1 MGWSPEKAAAFTADL
16 PHRPGVYIMRDRAG
30 RVIYIGKAGNLHS
43 RVSQYFRESGDTRP
57 FVAILSEVLYRLE
70 TVVTATEKEAL
81 ILENELI
88 KKHRPPFN
96 VLLKD
101 DKAYLYLRLD
111 PGAEFPRLE
120 LSRKRRDD
128 GALYFGPSH
137 SAQAIRQ
144 THLMVTRHFGLRTCA
159 DAQFASRR
167 RPCIEWQMK
176 RCAGPCCKMV
186 TREGYRERVDAAILF
201 LKGRYQ
207 EVLKALTA
215 GMKAAAAAEDF
226 EEAARLRDQV
236 RAVQDALSRQSVV
249 LPGTTDV
256 DAIGM
261 AAAGD
266 LAVVMILRFESGVLR
281 DQAPLVLDNV
291 VAPVAELLESV
302 LLQFYSRTPVPA
314 EILVPDH
321 VGTGTGD
328 DRPLEALE
336 SLLAA
341 RAGRQVLI
349 RTPKRGRS
357 ADALRMANDNAA
369 ETLRAAIE
377 GAGSRK
383 RALERLAATLGLDRP
398 PTRIEG
404 FDMSQFQSAEPVGSM
419 VVMTDGRLDKK
430 CYRTFSVKWESSRGD
445 TGFMTEV
452 LSRRLADVGRSGDG
466 SDCAAVPDLIM
477 LDGGPSQLMAARAV
491 LDNLGLRIPLVALA
505 KSRVVA
511 MPGSSVSHTP
521 ERLFVP
527 ADSGAPE
534 SPGLRQDERAYFSD
548 APDDLCDQARML
560 VPSQNDPG
568 LHLLMRLRDEA
579 HRFAISFHRKRRNR
593 RGLGS
598 ILDGINGL
606 GKKRRTALLR
616 HFRTV
621 AAIRQATLEDLM
633 AVPGIPAAVA
643 DAIFDRMHQ

>member
-1 MGWSPEKAAAFTADL
+1 MTSVSV
-16 PHRPGVYIMRDRAG
+16 PG
-30 RVIYIGKAGNLHS
+30 
-43 RVSQYFRESGDTRP
+43 
-57 FVAILSEVLYRLE
+57 
-70 TVVTATEKEAL
+70 L
-81 ILENELI
+81 I
-88 KKHRPPFN
+88 
-96 VLLKD
+96 
-101 DKAYLYLRLD
+101 
-111 PGAEFPRLE
+111 GAEFPRLQ

-128 GALYFGPSH
+128 GASRPVALGPGN
-137 SAQAIRQ
+137 
-144 THLMVTRHFGLRTCA
+144 TPDTLMVTRYFGLRPVPTRSSQPQAPMHRMA
-159 DAQFASRR
+159 DETVRR
-167 RPCIEWQMK
+167 APLQD
-176 RCAGPCCKMV
+176 GD
-186 TREGYRERVDAAILF
+186 REGYRERVDAAILF

-377 GAGSRK
+377 GAIPE

-491 LDNLGLRIPLVALA
+491 LDNLGLRIPWW
-505 KSRVVA
+505 RW
-511 MPGSSVSHTP
+511 P
-521 ERLFVP
+521 
-527 ADSGAPE
+527 
-534 SPGLRQDERAYFSD
+534 SPGLSRCRARPFPIPRKTVR
-548 APDDLCDQARML
+548 ACGQRGA
-560 VPSQNDPG
+560 G
-568 LHLLMRLRDEA
+568 
-579 HRFAISFHRKRRNR
+579 IS
-593 RGLGS
+593 
-598 ILDGINGL
+598 
-606 GKKRRTALLR
+606 RTA
-616 HFRTV
+616 
-621 AAIRQATLEDLM
+621 
-633 AVPGIPAAVA
+633 PG
-643 DAIFDRMHQ
+643 

>member
-1 MGWSPEKAAAFTADL
+1 M
-16 PHRPGVYIMRDRAG
+16 MRDRAG
-30 RVIYIGKAGNLHS
+30 RVVYIGKAGNLHS
-43 RVSQYFRESGDTRP
+43 RVSQYFRESGDSRP
-57 FVAILSEVLYRLE
+57 FVAILSDVLARLE
-70 TVVTATEKEAL
+70 TVVTSTEKEAL

-111 PGAEFPRLE
+111 PGAPFPRLE
-120 LSRKRRDD
+120 LSRRRRDD

-159 DAQFASRR
+159 DSQFSSRR

-176 RCAGPCCKMV
+176 RCAGPCCNMV
-186 TREGYRERVDAAILF
+186 TRDGYRERVDAAILF

-207 EVLKALTA
+207 EVVRALTA
-215 GMKAAAAAEDF
+215 RMKAAALAENF
-226 EEAARLRDQV
+226 EEAARLRDQI
-236 RAVQDALSRQSVV
+236 RAVEDSLSRQSVV

-256 DAIGM
+256 DAVGI

-266 LAVVMILRFESGVLR
+266 MAVVMVLRFESGVLR

-314 EILVPDH
+314 EILVPDLIG
-321 VGTGTGD
+321 VGNGVD
-328 DRPLEALE
+328 PAFDALE
-336 SLLAA
+336 SILTT
-341 RAGRQVLI
+341 RAGRRVSI

-357 ADALRMANDNAA
+357 ADALKMAADNAA
-369 ETLRAAIE
+369 ETLRAAVD
-377 GAGSRK
+377 GAGSRR
-383 RALERLAATLGLDRP
+383 RALESIAATLGLNRP
-398 PTRIEG
+398 PVRIEG

-419 VVMTDGRLDKK
+419 VVMTDGRLDRK

-452 LSRRLADVGRSGDG
+452 LSRRLAGIDRDTDG
-466 SDCAAVPDLIM
+466 QDCAAIPDLIM

-491 LDNLGLRIPLVALA
+491 LEHLGLHIPIVALA

-511 MPGSSVSHTP
+511 MEGSSVLHTP

-527 ADSGAPE
+527 TDSRAPE
-534 SPGLRQDERAYFSD
+534 SSGLRQDEKAYFSSV
-548 APDDLCDQARML
+548 PDDICDQARMI
-560 VPSQNDPG
+560 VPGQNDPG

-598 ILDGINGL
+598 VLDGIPGL

-616 HFRTV
+616 HFKTV
-621 AAIRQATLEDLM
+621 AAIRHATLEELRS
-633 AVPGIPAAVA
+633 APGIPSALAGI
-643 DAIFDRMHQ
+643 IFERMHQ